1 MVRDNGTI
9 VLEDLNIKGMIHNH
23 RLAKSVADVSLAG
36 LVRMVKYKAA

>member
-9 VLEDLNIKGMIHNH
+9 VLEDLNIKGMIQNH
-23 RLAKSVADVSLAG
+23 SLAKSVADVSLAK